1 VTKTT
6 TNNNNKLGRKASKPV
21 LIENNQTTTTAN
33 VPETIYENKELD
45 TSLVI
50 NSTITLSNEN
60 ETSKQQGI
68 SGSALSDETYIIANT
83 NKRQRLNS
91 TDSSTLSI
99 DTSLSSNA
107 SLIRADSPPLPSNSA
122 NVGGLGSKRETRKK
136 QVSYKEV
143 SLNVKMRC
151 DKNEKVWL
159 NK

>member
-1 VTKTT
+1 MENT
-6 TNNNNKLGRKASKPV
+6 KPV

-83 NKRQRLNS
+83 NKRQI
-91 TDSSTLSI
+91 T
-99 DTSLSSNA
+99 
-107 SLIRADSPPLPSNSA
+107 
-122 NVGGLGSKRETRKK
+122 
-136 QVSYKEV
+136 
-143 SLNVKMRC
+143 
-151 DKNEKVWL
+151 
-159 NK
+159 